1 MLFLS
6 IAASIDLAHISSLVA
21 QSINNMRIVIQ
32 RVSEASVT
40 VAGEVI
46 SKIGKGMMILLGI
59 EDADTEEDVE
69 WLCNKLTKLRIFS
82 DENDAMNLDINQI
95 EGSFLVVSQFTL
107 HAMTKKGNRPSFIRA
122 ARPEKAI
129 PLYENFLK
137 QLALISGRPVQCGQ
151 FGAMMDVALI
161 NDGPVTI
168 IMDTK
173 DKV

>member
-1 MLFLS
+1 
-6 IAASIDLAHISSLVA
+6 
-21 QSINNMRIVIQ
+21 MRIVIQ

-59 EDADTEEDVE
+59 EDADTEDDVE
-69 WLCNKLTKLRIFS
+69 WLCNKLSKLRIFS

-107 HAMTKKGNRPSFIRA
+107 HAMTKKGNRPSFIKA
-122 ARPEKAI
+122 ARPEKAT